1 MVEKRKER
9 AQMDHETRTDSP
21 SRILVVDDHPI
32 MRCALRRM
40 LGAQGDLAVVGEA
53 ADGQRAVDLCRRLHP
68 DLVLMDVKMP
78 RMDGL
83 EATRKIKKDSP
94 RTIVLVLSASD
105 DPHDLSEA
113 LKAGASGY
121 ALKGAPIAHTID
133 AVRKVLAGESALE
146 QGLSTRLLMH
156 LMEEAPKEEGP
167 QEEPSLQALT
177 LRETEVLRLTARGYT
192 NVHIAHAL
200 CISVSTVKKHLRSVV
215 SKLGVSD
222 RTQAAVRAVELGV
235 LTE

>member
-1 MVEKRKER
+1 
-9 AQMDHETRTDSP
+9 MDHEIRKDSP
-21 SRILVVDDHPI
+21 SRIVVVDDHPI
-32 MRCALRRM
+32 MRRALRRM
-40 LGAQGDLAVVGEA
+40 LGAQDDLEVVGEA
-53 ADGQRAVDLCRRLHP
+53 ADGQRAVELCRRLYP
-68 DLVLMDVKMP
+68 DLVLMDVRMP
-78 RMDGL
+78 KMDGL
-83 EATRKIKKDSP
+83 EATRRIKRERP

-105 DPHDLSEA
+105 DPQDLSEA

-146 QGLSTRLLMH
+146 QGVSTRLLMH
-156 LMEEAPKEEGP
+156 LMEEAPKEEEP
-167 QEEPSLQALT
+167 QKEEPLREALT
-177 LRETEVLRLTARGYT
+177 LHETEVLRLTARGYT
-192 NVHIAHAL
+192 NVHIARAL

-215 SKLGVSD
+215 SKLGVSG